1 MYVYTEI
8 INEVVRSI
16 ASLLSLPREDVEKL
30 VTDPPS
36 HVPYDLSFPVMRFK
50 LSESALQELVR
61 ELRMNEL
68 ISEVSVERVYLNI
81 RFSRDKLAARVL
93 QQIINQKE
101 RYGSWPTRD
110 EVIVVEHT
118 SANPVHPLHIGHGR
132 NMAIGDS
139 LVRILA
145 NYGYKVQSRFYIN
158 DLGRQVAVLGLGVS
172 CLGEKAFLDKNMK
185 SDHWFGLIYALTNQ
199 LLELKRLK
207 GEREKSVNDTERYIE
222 LTSQIDEVVANIA
235 RLSEK
240 SPELFEALSDCIMN
254 MDNPE
259 SAVQLIMSEYERG
272 DARYKEL
279 MRRMITEVLSG
290 FKETMSK
297 LRVNIDYW
305 DYESELV
312 WSGEV
317 DEIIHK
323 IRKSPL
329 YTIYKGAEALSV
341 DKIAIDPEIRRKL
354 RIPEGLEIPPLVI
367 RRSDGTTLYVT
378 RDIAYTI
385 RKFRESNAKKV
396 INVVAKEQLLPQAQ
410 LRLALYSL
418 GYTQYAENLIHY
430 VYEMVILPG
439 TKMSGRAGTYVSLD
453 DILKE
458 LVALSKAELYKRYG
472 QQLSKEEIESYSQKI
487 AVAALRYSLVNVEPD
502 KQLVFKEEDVLNFER
517 NSAPYLL
524 YSYARAYN
532 VLKKIR
538 EEELPR
544 EQANYAKLVEDETR
558 YRLVKL
564 LAKYPLVTKKAAE
577 ELRIEYLTSYLW
589 RVSQEFN
596 QWYDRDPILKETDKE
611 LFKAKIELLIAFTYV
626 MKNALE
632 LLGIEPL
639 ERL

>member
-16 ASLLSLPREDVEKL
+16 ASVLSLLREDVEKL

-50 LSESALQELVR
+50 LSESAFQELVR

-68 ISEVSVERVYLNI
+68 ISDVSVERGYLNI
-81 RFSRDKLAARVL
+81 RFSRDKLAAKVL

-101 RYGSWPTRD
+101 RYGSWSTRD
-110 EVIVVEHT
+110 EVIIVEHT

-172 CLGEKAFLDKNMK
+172 CLGEKAFLNKNMK

-199 LLELKRLK
+199 LLELRRLK

-222 LTSQIDEVVANIA
+222 LTSQIDEIVANIA

-279 MRRMITEVLSG
+279 MRKMITEVLSG
-290 FKETMSK
+290 FRETMSK

-317 DEIIHK
+317 DEIIHN

-410 LRLALYSL
+410 LRLALYLL
-418 GYTQYAENLIHY
+418 GYKQYAESLIHY

-458 LVALSKAELYKRYG
+458 LAALSKTELYRRYD

-502 KQLVFKEEDVLNFER
+502 KQLVFKKEDVLNFER

-589 RVSQEFN
+589 RLSQEFN

-611 LFKAKIELLIAFTYV
+611 LFKAKIELLVAFTYV
-626 MKNALE
+626 MKNALQ